1 MDGPAPA
8 SVSFPPQGGS
18 SVTGILSARG
28 VRKVYGSRGME
39 FPALNGI
46 DLDVARGEFVGIMGP
61 SGSGKTTLLN
71 LLSAI
76 DSPTEGTI
84 HFEGRDLETYCG
96 RDLSAFRRDRL
107 GFIFQDFNLLDT
119 LTLRENIV
127 LPLALAGRPA
137 AAQEAAGRRTAAA
150 LGIGDLL
157 DKYPWEVSGGQKQ
170 RAAAARALV
179 AGPALLLADEPTGN
193 LDSRS
198 AGELLTCLR
207 GLNASEGATLLMV
220 THDAYAASFC
230 GRIVLLKD
238 GLVFGEILRGGAERT
253 EFFDRIIEALR
264 KLEGGRT

>member
-1 MDGPAPA
+1 MT
-8 SVSFPPQGGS
+8 Q
-18 SVTGILSARG
+18 ILSARG
-28 VRKVYGSRGME
+28 VRKTYGSRGME
-39 FPALNGI
+39 YPALNGI
-46 DLDVARGEFVGIMGP
+46 DLDVAPGEFVGIMGP

-76 DSPTEGTI
+76 DRPSEGSI
-84 HFEGRDLETYCG
+84 LFEGNDLEKLTG
-96 RDLSAFRRDRL
+96 RELSDFRRDRL

-119 LTLRENIV
+119 LTLFENII

-137 AAQEAAGRRTAAA
+137 VAQKSAGRRTAVA
-150 LGIGDLL
+150 LGISDIL

-198 AGELLTCLR
+198 AGELLSCLR
-207 GLNASEGATLLMV
+207 GLNGKEGATILMV

-238 GLVFGEILRGGAERT
+238 GLVFGEIRRGTSRDDGRK
-253 EFFDRIIEALR
+253 EFFDRIIDSLR
-264 KLEGGRT
+264 KLEGGGNENG